1 MAENRLSACVKVAA
15 CVCAKDGVISEIEEK
30 TIFRVL
36 TDRYPEFGSDYFE
49 LALNA
54 FFSSDEQIEDYL
66 ALIDDI
72 DLRQFTLE
80 LSEKSASADGLD
92 LRENIA
98 LEKAY
103 VIWGLSRNA

>member
-1 MAENRLSACVKVAA
+1 MTDNKLSACVKIAA

-36 TDRYPEFGSDYFE
+36 AERYPAYGSEDFE
-49 LALNA
+49 LAMNE

-66 ALIDDI
+66 ALINDFE
-72 DLRQFTLE
+72 LRQFALE
-80 LSEKSASADGLD
+80 LSETSAGADGLD
-92 LRENIA
+92 PRENIA

-103 VIWGLSRNA
+103 IIWGMSRNA